1 MIVMSIAG
9 VDPSGGAGILA
20 DIKTFQALGVYG
32 TGIVTALTAQNPQ
45 MMYSLKAIE
54 TDYVE
59 EQIDAVLDSY
69 NVEYIK
75 TGMLYSKDI
84 IKTVSKKIREYNL
97 KAVVDP
103 VMVATSGGEL
113 AKDDLSQN
121 LLKYLLPKAILTTP
135 NVSEAEKLTG
145 IKIADEEKAEIACEK
160 LGKICNNII
169 TGGHLNGTNI
179 TGIDGKISTFKQE
192 LLKTDN
198 VHGSG
203 CNFSAAIVSY
213 LSQKNDL
220 KTSILKA
227 SEYTYE
233 SIKNGK
239 YGTLIATSDSLFLS
253 LGISTSKTSLILP
266 GFLSIITILSAR

>member
-9 VDPSGGAGILA
+9 VDPSGGAGIFA

-45 MMYSLKAIE
+45 KMYSLKAIE
-54 TDYVE
+54 TSYVE
-59 EQIDAVLDSY
+59 EQIDAVLDTY

-75 TGMLYSKDI
+75 TGMLYSTDI
-84 IKTVSKKIREYNL
+84 IKSVSKKIREYNL

-113 AKDDLSQN
+113 AKNDLSQN

-135 NVSEAEKLTG
+135 NISEAEKLTN
-145 IKIADEEKAEIACEK
+145 IKITNENKAKKACEK
-160 LGKICNNII
+160 LGKTCNNII
-169 TGGHLNGTNI
+169 TGGHLNGINTIN
-179 TGIDGKISTFKQE
+179 IDGTTSIFKQK

-198 VHGSG
+198 LHGSG

-213 LSQKNDL
+213 LSQENDL

-227 SEYTYE
+227 SDYTYE

-239 YGTLIATSDSLFLS
+239 YETLIAKL
-253 LGISTSKTSLILP
+253 
-266 GFLSIITILSAR
+266 

>member
-45 MMYSLKAIE
+45 KMYSLKAIE
-54 TDYVE
+54 TSYVE
-59 EQIDAVLDSY
+59 EQIDAVLDTY

-75 TGMLYSKDI
+75 TGMLYSTDI
-84 IKTVSKKIREYNL
+84 IKSVSKKIREYNL

-103 VMVATSGGEL
+103 VMVSTSGGEL
-113 AKDDLSQN
+113 AKNDLSQN

-135 NVSEAEKLTG
+135 NVSEAEKLTN
-145 IKIADEEKAEIACEK
+145 IKITNEEEAKKACEK
-160 LGKICNNII
+160 LGKTCNNII
-169 TGGHLNGTNI
+169 TGGHLNGINTIN
-179 TGIDGKISTFKQE
+179 IDGTTSIFKQK

-198 VHGSG
+198 LHGSG

-227 SEYTYE
+227 SDYTYE

-239 YGTLIATSDSLFLS
+239 YGTLIAKL
-253 LGISTSKTSLILP
+253 
-266 GFLSIITILSAR
+266 